1 VSIDIRRPKPSEED
15 VFVKLSCSLTRFNLE
30 HGPELHE
37 EEDVMEAREK
47 RARQLFRK
55 KDPEHV
61 ILFAELDGEIVGY
74 VMAHI
79 YRPSLATET
88 LDEVVG
94 NVDELYVKQNIRAQG
109 VGRRLLDS
117 ITEWI
122 KEKGATSM
130 TLRMYAWNEGAK
142 QFYEKEGFSL
152 YDVAWHR
159 EV

>member
-1 VSIDIRRPKPSEED
+1 MSIVIRRPKPSEED
-15 VFVKLSCSLTRFNLE
+15 VFVHLSCSLTRFNLE

-37 EEDVMEAREK
+37 EEDVMEAREN
-47 RARQLFRK
+47 RARKLFRK
-55 KDPEHV
+55 EDFEHV

-109 VGRRLLDS
+109 VGRQLLDA

-122 KEKGATSM
+122 REKGASSM

-159 EV
+159 EL